1 MERDELACVA
11 ASYGIDFDHGKDVKT
26 DIIKKLEKARN
37 TGRGLLMI
45 TDDRENE
52 EKEVEDSDE
61 DFNADDESD
70 WSGPSESLEKGGQID
85 PSLLPSNFG
94 TIRWKTFSIKR
105 PCMFACSSQQIF
117 RHYQTK
123 IKKLI

>member
-1 MERDELACVA
+1 MGPEHERQISYDVTPIHRVDEEDLPSNLETLEREELACVA
-11 ASYGIDFDHGKDVKT
+11 ASYGLDFDQGKDVKV

-45 TDDRENE
+45 TDEREND

-70 WSGPSESLEKGGQID
+70 
-85 PSLLPSNFG
+85 
-94 TIRWKTFSIKR
+94 
-105 PCMFACSSQQIF
+105 
-117 RHYQTK
+117 
-123 IKKLI
+123 

>member
-45 TDDRENE
+45 TDDRYGNMV
-52 EKEVEDSDE
+52 VE
-61 DFNADDESD
+61 FQAF
-70 WSGPSESLEKGGQID
+70 KIVID
-85 PSLLPSNFG
+85 KVYFV
-94 TIRWKTFSIKR
+94 
-105 PCMFACSSQQIF
+105 
-117 RHYQTK
+117 K
-123 IKKLI
+123 IGN

>member
-1 MERDELACVA
+1 MSAKVNLSFFVFKNFETMERDELACVA

-45 TDDRENE
+45 TDDREND

-61 DFNADDESD
+61 DFNADEESD
-70 WSGPSESLEKGGQID
+70 
-85 PSLLPSNFG
+85 
-94 TIRWKTFSIKR
+94 
-105 PCMFACSSQQIF
+105 
-117 RHYQTK
+117 
-123 IKKLI
+123 

>member
-45 TDDRENE
+45 TDDREND

-61 DFNADDESD
+61 DFNADEESD
-70 WSGPSESLEKGGQID
+70 WSLHNVSFDEFRSG
-85 PSLLPSNFG
+85 FG
-94 TIRWKTFSIKR
+94 NELFS
-105 PCMFACSSQQIF
+105 
-117 RHYQTK
+117 
-123 IKKLI
+123 

>member
-45 TDDRENE
+45 TDERED
-52 EKEVEDSDE
+52 EKEDLEDSDE
-61 DFNADDESD
+61 DFNAEDSD
-70 WSGPSESLEKGGQID
+70 
-85 PSLLPSNFG
+85 
-94 TIRWKTFSIKR
+94 
-105 PCMFACSSQQIF
+105 
-117 RHYQTK
+117 
-123 IKKLI
+123 